1 MNFLIIT
8 HVSHVIKDEQLFAY
22 SPYVLEINIWT
33 KYADEVTIVAPL
45 VQKIPTA
52 IDLNYDH
59 KKIVFKKIK
68 SFDAIGVRS
77 KIKTL
82 IKIPIILATLFSEMK
97 TADHIHLRCPGNVG
111 LLGCIVQLFFPKKKK
126 SAKYAGNWDPNAKQP
141 LSYKLQRW
149 ILSNTFLTKNMTV
162 LVYGEWPNQ
171 TKNVKSFFTASY
183 SENDKKPVALGD
195 FNGFID
201 LIFVGTLSAGK
212 RPFYV
217 LQLAEKLLKKGH
229 NVRLKFFGE
238 GPERAKLQ
246 DYIQSNNLTESVFLL
261 GNKGKEEI
269 KSAYQTSHF
278 LILPSQSEG
287 WPKVVAEAMF
297 WGCLP
302 IATPI
307 SCVANMIGTDRGGLL
322 KLALDKDCELI
333 ENLMDN
339 SDVYNQKSENAM
351 NWSRFYTLEK
361 FDAEIKKLLV
371 K

>member
-1 MNFLIIT
+1 MKLLIISSAPLI
-8 HVSHVIKDEQLFAY
+8 VSEKNWKAY
-22 SPYVLEINIWT
+22 SPYAKELEIWQHNSKEIMFCCPIWT
-33 KYADEVTIVAPL
+33 DDRGLLSTALPFNIDEINKLIEFKSTSFYSALKSIFAVIINL
-45 VQKIPTA
+45 LKI
-52 IDLNYDH
+52 
-59 KKIVFKKIK
+59 FK
-68 SFDAIGVRS
+68 A
-77 KIKTL
+77 
-82 IKIPIILATLFSEMK
+82 MK

-171 TKNVKSFFTASY
+171 TKNVKPFFTASY
-183 SENDKKPVALGD
+183 SENDKKPVALRN
-195 FNGFID
+195 FNGIVD

-217 LQLAEKLLKKGH
+217 LQLAEKLLKRGH

-246 DYIQSNNLTESVFLL
+246 DYIHLNNLTESVFLL

-322 KLALDKDCELI
+322 KLDLDKDCELI
-333 ENLMDN
+333 ENLMVN
-339 SDVYNQKSENAM
+339 FDVYNQKSENAM